1 MGTGKEE
8 EGVNNA
14 GISCK
19 VSVDKK
25 RLRKVKYNLLYF
37 K

>member
-14 GISCK
+14 GISCT

-25 RLRKVKYNLLYF
+25 EGKIH
-37 K
+37 

>member
-1 MGTGKEE
+1 MGIGKKEEE

-25 RLRKVKYNLLYF
+25 EGKIH
-37 K
+37 

>member
-8 EGVNNA
+8 EDVNNA

-25 RLRKVKYNLLYF
+25 EGKIH
-37 K
+37 

>member
-25 RLRKVKYNLLYF
+25 KGKIN
-37 K
+37 

>member
-1 MGTGKEE
+1 METGKEE

-25 RLRKVKYNLLYF
+25 EGKIH
-37 K
+37 

>member
-1 MGTGKEE
+1 MGTGKEEE

-25 RLRKVKYNLLYF
+25 EGKIH
-37 K
+37 

>member
-8 EGVNNA
+8 EGDNNA

-19 VSVDKK
+19 VSVDMKEGK
-25 RLRKVKYNLLYF
+25 IH
-37 K
+37 

>member
-25 RLRKVKYNLLYF
+25 DGKIH
-37 K
+37 

>member
-25 RLRKVKYNLLYF
+25 EGKIH
-37 K
+37 

>member
-8 EGVNNA
+8 EGVNNT

-19 VSVDKK
+19 ASVDK
-25 RLRKVKYNLLYF
+25 NLGRQNTLIF
-37 K
+37 